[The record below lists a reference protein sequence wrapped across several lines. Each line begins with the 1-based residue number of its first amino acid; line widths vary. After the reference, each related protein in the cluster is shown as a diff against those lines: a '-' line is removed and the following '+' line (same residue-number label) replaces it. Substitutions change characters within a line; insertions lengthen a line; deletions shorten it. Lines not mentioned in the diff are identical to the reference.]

1 MHNGTI
7 EYTSRDAHQVKLIWD
22 RQNEIVA
29 LTSLSRFVCV
39 CIQGVP
45 TMRGDIEILAYNI
58 IQWGGGEL
66 PWEKNKLLGTPVKVQ
81 QAKDE
86 LMSGV
91 DSRLKACFPNQQCPG
106 EISQN
111 KCICFTSFVTICV
124 LKINSLS
131 LLDL

>member
-1 MHNGTI
+1 M
-7 EYTSRDAHQVKLIWD
+7 S
-22 RQNEIVA
+22 QNADSCSTHSNCFDI
-29 LTSLSRFVCV
+29 F
-39 CIQGVP
+39 QGVP

-91 DSRLKACFPNQQCPG
+91 DSRLKACFSNQQCPG
-106 EISQN
+106 KYLQSA
-111 KCICFTSFVTICV
+111 C
-124 LKINSLS
+124 
-131 LLDL
+131 